1 MSNNRKSQT
10 QQRQNLYVTVT
21 VILMMTAVIVAIWA
35 SLAKG
40 NATPV
45 DVPDTTD
52 ETADEVYGTNGYTPF
67 EETED
72 VFFDSDEDSDTK
84 KPETTDAPKDTD
96 TSKTPE
102 TDEKT
107 PETEKTEEPLP
118 KFIAPVKGEILK
130 GASLDTPV
138 FSLTMED
145 FRIHTGVDIYCDAGA
160 DVAAAAKG
168 TVKNVWQDPMMGSCI
183 SIEHAG
189 GAVSTYMGLCDT
201 VPEGIAVGKT
211 VEAGQ
216 IIATAADT
224 ALLEIA
230 EESHLHF
237 ELSVNGKTVDPCDYI
252 EFPSESTFSE

>member
-1 MSNNRKSQT
+1 
-10 QQRQNLYVTVT
+10 
-21 VILMMTAVIVAIWA
+21 
-35 SLAKG
+35 
-40 NATPV
+40 
-45 DVPDTTD
+45 
-52 ETADEVYGTNGYTPF
+52 
-67 EETED
+67 
-72 VFFDSDEDSDTK
+72 
-84 KPETTDAPKDTD
+84 
-96 TSKTPE
+96 
-102 TDEKT
+102 
-107 PETEKTEEPLP
+107 
-118 KFIAPVKGEILK
+118 
-130 GASLDTPV
+130 
-138 FSLTMED
+138 MED

-189 GAVSTYMGLCDT
+189 GAVSTDMGLCDT